1 MSSRTNVSGLSS
13 GIQWGD
19 IVDTTVKAIEART
32 VTPISNTIAKRTA
45 QKLAWA
51 SFRTLADTLNA
62 NARAVRTSGFGGF
75 LATVPPSSTTSRTLL
90 TASPTESAVAGRYRV
105 EVLQLAESA
114 KLAGNSVVNTGTA
127 LGQAGNFT
135 INGQTI
141 TIAATDTL
149 RNIQTKI
156 NSANTGANATGVTAS
171 IVSEGGTAGRLV
183 LTSSSAGSKG
193 ITIGDGTGAMAR
205 ELGFIDSR
213 TKPISSATSTA
224 AAAMGMAVSPSPASI
239 RVGDVLITADLATE
253 SLTAIAAKINA
264 AGGSASVEAEAYG
277 DETRYRLLVDGN
289 VTADESDAGSQ
300 DVIDALG
307 FAAGSS
313 GRVRQTV
320 QSPVYTDG
328 GGGVA
333 TAGTSLAGLR
343 VDGTAAGLA
352 VGDAIN
358 IRGFRGDG
366 TAVTIGLVV
375 EPGDTMQSL
384 LDRLNDGTSGFGS
397 GARPAKAGLGADG
410 RIRLTD
416 DTGGASRLSFSMSIT
431 RADGSAGTLGAGS
444 VSVAGRSRELQ
455 VGRDAVIRV
464 DGREV
469 TRSSNTITDAINGVT
484 LSLTNAEPGSSI
496 DVSIDRDVKGS
507 TAAVKKLVDTFNEI
521 RTFFDLQREPESA
534 LYANSSLRSVVESFN
549 TALRTKV
556 EANESYSS
564 LAVTGLALDRNG
576 KLTFDATK
584 FEKALNEK
592 PAEIEALFGFGGVGT
607 AFVTATDNATRF
619 GVGTISAQVASIDN
633 STVRL
638 RLRETAA
645 RSKLDEKRERLVA
658 DFTRMEDALSRL
670 QSQSGTLL
678 ASVTGL
684 QSQR

>member
-1 MSSRTNVSGLSS
+1 MSNPVNISGLSS

-19 IVDTTVKAIEART
+19 IVDTTVRAIEART
-32 VTPISNTIAKRTA
+32 VTPISDTITKRTA
-45 QKLAWA
+45 QKDAWT
-51 SFRTLADTLNA
+51 SFKTMVDTLNA
-62 NARAVRTSGFGGF
+62 SARALRASGFGGF
-75 LATVPPSSTTSRTLL
+75 LATVPPSATTSRTLL
-90 TASPTESAVAGRYRV
+90 TASPTETAVAGRYRV
-105 EVLQLAESA
+105 EVLQVAESA
-114 KLAGNSVVNTGTA
+114 KLAGNAVANTGTA
-127 LGQAGNFT
+127 LGEAGEFT
-135 INGQTI
+135 INGRTI
-141 TIAATDTL
+141 TITATDTL

-183 LTSSSAGSKG
+183 LTSSTAGSNG

-239 RVGDVLITADLATE
+239 RVGDVLITADLATD
-253 SLTAIAAKINA
+253 SLSSIAAKINA
-264 AGGSASVEAEAYG
+264 AGGSASVEEEAYG
-277 DETRYRLLVDGN
+277 DEIRYRLLVGGN
-289 VTADESDAGSQ
+289 VSADENDAGSQ

-307 FAAGSS
+307 FAAGSP

-320 QSPVYTDG
+320 QSPVYTDVDG
-328 GGGVA
+328 NTA
-333 TAGTSLAGLR
+333 TAGTSLSGLQ
-343 VDGTAAGLA
+343 VDGTSAALA

-358 IRGFRGDG
+358 IRGLRGDG
-366 TAVTIGLVV
+366 TAVMIGLVV
-375 EPGDTMQSL
+375 EPGDTVQSL
-384 LDRLNDGTSGFGS
+384 LDRLNDATSGFGS
-397 GARPAKAGLGADG
+397 GARSATAGLGADG

-416 DTGGASRLSFSMSIT
+416 GTGGASRLSFSLAIT
-431 RADGSAGTLGAGS
+431 RADGSTGTLGSSS
-444 VSVAGRSRELQ
+444 VSTTGRSRELQ

-469 TRSSNTITDAINGVT
+469 TRPSNTITDAINGVT

-521 RTFFDLQREPESA
+521 RTFFDLQRAADSPLS
-534 LYANSSLRSVVESFN
+534 ANSSLRSVIDSFN

-576 KLTFDATK
+576 KLTFDVTK

-633 STVRL
+633 STVTL

-645 RSKLDEKRERLVA
+645 RNKLVERRERLVA